1 MRAREAEAAG
11 SEGAASAI
19 EFEGVVGAGLGEGA
33 RFTAIDWVGAALRR
47 ATGFDPWPG
56 TLNLRLDEAA
66 QRAWQR
72 AQRIHAGIAIDP
84 APGFCPAR
92 CHLLWLAGRVRAA
105 AVVPEVDGYPADKL
119 EIVAPV
125 ALREALGLQ
134 DGDRLRVRVDRSSP
148 PPATTA

>member
-1 MRAREAEAAG
+1 MTQPEP
-11 SEGAASAI
+11 I
-19 EFEGVVGAGLGEGA
+19 EFEGVVSAGLGEGA
-33 RFTAIDWVGAALRR
+33 RFTAIAWVDAALRR

-56 TLNLRLDEAA
+56 TLNLRLDETAQQAWQQA
-66 QRAWQR
+66 QRLHR
-72 AQRIHAGIAIDP
+72 GIAIDP

-92 CHLLWLAGRVRAA
+92 CHLLWIAGRVRAA
-105 AVVPEVDGYPADKL
+105 AIVPEVDGYPADKL

-134 DGDRLRVRVDRSSP
+134 DGDRVLVRVDRSSP